1 VRGEKSGSIAR
12 KIVNAYRYGF
22 NGKENDND
30 VKGEGNQQDYGLRIY
45 DPRLGRFLS
54 VDPLFKEYP
63 YKTSYD
69 FAENSPILGSDLDGA
84 EIQFD
89 IFGNRHDGPVNIKQ
103 INLALVMSQIKQNQ
117 KVGTGNNS
125 TPNQQGN
132 LSMNSNLVK
141 NTLTWAGAT
150 NDVLSTIAETTTS
163 NFQITRTGK
172 FRTRTSVQNLS
183 SEVKASSK
191 NLGRIGTAINVATIG
206 IDGVKLL
213 SASNDRELQEAKD
226 EGKQDLVDMGVD
238 YILGRAHP
246 VLPILN
252 LFIDKASQDPST
264 QQGILNDLR
273 KKANG
278 PNKSLKDVKRFE
290 EYQQKINPSSS
301 SPSQTEIKPA
311 I

>member
-1 VRGEKSGSIAR
+1 MMSMMI
-12 KIVNAYRYGF
+12 YRYGF

-150 NDVLSTIAETTTS
+150 NDVLSAIAETTTS

-172 FRTRTSVQNLS
+172 FRTRTSIQNLS

-191 NLGRIGTAINVATIG
+191 NLGRIGTAINVATLG
-206 IDGVKLL
+206 IDLIKLR
-213 SASNDRELQEAKD
+213 SASDEAELQKAKD

-246 VLPILN
+246 ILPVLN

-273 KKANG
+273 KKANR

-290 EYQQKINPSSS
+290 EYQQKVNPSSS
-301 SPSQTEIKPA
+301 SQSQPEIKPGS
-311 I
+311 